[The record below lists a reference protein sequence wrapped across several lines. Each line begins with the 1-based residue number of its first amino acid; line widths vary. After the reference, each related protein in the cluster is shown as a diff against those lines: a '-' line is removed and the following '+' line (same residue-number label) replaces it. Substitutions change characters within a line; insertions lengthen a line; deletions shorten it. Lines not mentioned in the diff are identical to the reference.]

1 MGGKRLWK
9 KIIIIL
15 VIAEML
21 ILETIKKIIK
31 ILETIVENL
40 AETIKLVNNKERN
53 EQNSFLF
60 FKNTVVKWIFYFG
73 YKLEDI

>member
-40 AETIKLVNNKERN
+40 AETNKLVNNKERN